1 MAENKKPTPIFEAL
15 NNSLLF
21 AVCLI
26 GLGVYVYQNDQDRQD
41 GRLETTTMLIESIQ
55 QKQDTQNGIL
65 LRVQEFQIQI
75 AKQIE
80 RNTDKINAIGGTALT
95 DSDGRN
101 LEESLS
107 QRIED
112 QVEDIRTLQSET
124 HTNSMHIMQ
133 LQTLV
138 KGAEEKK

>member
-1 MAENKKPTPIFEAL
+1 MAQNKKPTPIFEAL

-41 GRLETTTMLIESIQ
+41 GRLDTTTMLIQSIQ
-55 QKQDTQNGIL
+55 RKQETQNGIL
-65 LRVQEFQIQI
+65 LRMQEFQIQI

-80 RNTDKINAIGGTALT
+80 RNTDKINALGGNVLT
-95 DSDGRN
+95 NSDGRN
-101 LEESLS
+101 IETSLS
-107 QRIED
+107 QRIEA
-112 QVEDIRTLQSET
+112 QTSDIRALQSET

-138 KGAEEKK
+138 KGAEEK